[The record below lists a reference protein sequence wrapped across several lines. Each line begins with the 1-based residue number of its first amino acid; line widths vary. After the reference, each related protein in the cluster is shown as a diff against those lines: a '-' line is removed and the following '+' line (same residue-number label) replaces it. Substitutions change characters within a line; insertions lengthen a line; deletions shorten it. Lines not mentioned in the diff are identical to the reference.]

1 MGGDVCTNAGD
12 EARENVTNRMNTP
25 TAPPRPHLG
34 PLYSIGS
41 HQLITNNLM
50 NYKIIPMRCTYQGC
64 EDKSQFLSIFSVKL
78 FLFFVSSIVMKLRGD
93 KSGFI
98 LISADKN

>member
-12 EARENVTNRMNTP
+12 EARENVTNRMDTP
-25 TAPPRPHLG
+25 AAPPRPHLG

-50 NYKIIPMRCTYQGC
+50 NYKIIPMRCIKDVRIKVNSYQY
-64 EDKSQFLSIFSVKL
+64 SALN
-78 FLFFVSSIVMKLRGD
+78 SSCSLCHP
-93 KSGFI
+93 
-98 LISADKN
+98 L